1 MSNEV
6 KFRQTFGG
14 GYKKEDV
21 NDYIASLQAQ
31 FTGIEETLKNTINR
45 QKEELD
51 ALRAQAAETDTLRE
65 QLEQL
70 QTTLNDTEKALTA
83 CKEELCDEQTSRSL
97 TEKDCV
103 EAVQRAAAAEERE
116 KTLAEELDTLRDR
129 CNALDD
135 ENTTLTAQLQALKT
149 EIELA
154 KAEEERPAEAVGT
167 VTDAEQDTETDAEDT
182 DAAAEKPSSEAS
194 APIEPETVYPADYE
208 ALKLKAEQYD
218 RMSAHVGAIM
228 LKANANAEELV
239 QRARSEAETMLSGVN
254 AELAATR
261 SRAQSEADSLI
272 DGVHARIADISTSCN
287 EDILVDLE
295 EIRSALQTMMEA
307 VQSKC
312 TEIDKKIAY
321 AKEEMDTTAKAI
333 INRATT
339 PRVLKK

>member
-1 MSNEV
+1 MSNEI

-31 FTGIEETLKNTINR
+31 FTGIEETLKNTINH

-70 QTTLNDTEKALTA
+70 QSSLNDTEKALA
-83 CKEELCDEQTSRSL
+83 SCKEALCDEQTSRSL

-103 EAVQRAAAAEERE
+103 EAEQRALAAEERE

-129 CNALDD
+129 CNTLDD
-135 ENTTLTAQLQALKT
+135 ENSTLTAQLQALKT

-154 KAEEERPAEAVGT
+154 KAEEVLQTESAEMSA
-167 VTDAEQDTETDAEDT
+167 
-182 DAAAEKPSSEAS
+182 DAAKDAPNSAGNTDTAAENERLTVPA
-194 APIEPETVYPADYE
+194 EPETVYPADYE

-239 QRARSEAETMLSGVN
+239 QRARAEAETMLSGVN

-272 DGVHARIADISTSCN
+272 DGVHTRMADISTSCN

-307 VQSKC
+307 VQTKC